1 MTLFILL
8 FREREEAFMNML
20 DKVKNTVL
28 SETAKTT
35 SRELYDNVLGVL
47 SMDPLAALD
56 LIKSVKDLPSTIR
69 DGIFFECFEIF
80 ILNLNEYD
88 FQKKEFVEDN
98 LKAMAIALAEVS
110 PNEEAGYQ
118 GDPDRLNEYSKRIVK
133 LIDDCGTV
141 QKAFYLAN
149 ISRAFAKHE
158 IDKKL
163 FFKLGQC
170 IRMLTEEDLFF
181 LSNHV
186 SEGIISEDEDYIDDF
201 RSLGLMY
208 EVDAGFAYS
217 KRAFQ
222 LSKYALNYE
231 RNISIPEKFPERNI
245 MMAITEEDI
254 DEIVNNNGPK
264 WADFSNENTK
274 QNE

>member
-1 MTLFILL
+1 
-8 FREREEAFMNML
+8 MNMFV
-20 DKVKNTVL
+20 KMKNTAL
-28 SETAKTT
+28 SETTKTA
-35 SRELYDNVLGVL
+35 SRELYDNIMGVL
-47 SMDPLAALD
+47 SMDPLAVVD
-56 LIKSVKDLPSTIR
+56 LIHTVKELPPTIR
-69 DGIFFECFEIF
+69 DGIFFECFETF
-80 ILNLNEYD
+80 ILNLNEFD
-88 FQKKEFVEDN
+88 EQKQEFVEDN
-98 LKAMAIALAEVS
+98 LKAMAIALAEAS
-110 PNEEAGYQ
+110 PNEEAGCQ
-118 GDPDRLNEYSKRIVK
+118 GNPEKLNEYSKRIVK
-133 LIDDCGTV
+133 LIDDCGTT

-170 IRMLTEEDLFF
+170 IRMLTEQDLLF
-181 LSNHV
+181 LSNHI
-186 SEGIISEDEDYIDDF
+186 SEDIISEDEDYIDDF

-231 RNISIPEKFPERNI
+231 GNISIPEKFPERNI
-245 MMAITEEDI
+245 MMAITEEELNEMAI
-254 DEIVNNNGPK
+254 NNGPN
-264 WADFSNENTK
+264 WIDFSNENTE